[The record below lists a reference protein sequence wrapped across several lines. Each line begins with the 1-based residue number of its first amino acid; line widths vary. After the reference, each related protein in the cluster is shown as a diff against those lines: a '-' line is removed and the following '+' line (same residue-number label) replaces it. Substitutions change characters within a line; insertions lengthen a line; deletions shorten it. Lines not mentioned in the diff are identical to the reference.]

1 MFRGAKVDLQ
11 AGYGSVP
18 DKNGEAM
25 TLNIT
30 SADDSYVTSTAKA
43 SMIFRAIPSF
53 YFYFR
58 MLGTVFSASR
68 QARKKKFFHKEWI
81 ENSLNIIRHLEAVGC
96 RFSVQ
101 GKKNFIDLESPCV
114 FVGNH
119 MSTLET
125 FALGA
130 IIRPHRKVTFVVKE
144 SLVRYPVFKHI
155 MISRDPIV
163 VSRKNPRDDF
173 KAVMEQ
179 GKDKLARGVSIV
191 VFPQSFRTTEIHP
204 EKFNS
209 IGVKLARK
217 AQVPL
222 VPLALKTDAWGTG
235 WPVKDLGRIRP
246 KRLIYFSFGQ
256 PMVIKGNGKDE
267 HQQIINFISRNLEN
281 WRNIQIS

>member
-1 MFRGAKVDLQ
+1 
-11 AGYGSVP
+11 
-18 DKNGEAM
+18 M
-25 TLNIT
+25 TFSIT
-30 SADDSYVTSTAKA
+30 SSDDSYLTNRAKA
-43 SMIFRAIPSF
+43 PKIFRAIPSF

-58 MLGTVFSASR
+58 MLGTVLFASR
-68 QARKKKFFHKEWI
+68 QARKNKFFHKEWI
-81 ENSLNIIRHLEAVGC
+81 ENSLKIIRHLEAVGC
-96 RFSVQ
+96 QFSVQ

-125 FALGA
+125 FVLGG
-130 IIRPHRKVTFVVKE
+130 IIRPHRKVTFVVKD

-155 MISRDPIV
+155 MISRDPVV

-173 KAVMEQ
+173 KTVMEQ

-191 VFPQSFRTTEIHP
+191 VFPQSFRTTEIDP

-209 IGVKLARK
+209 IGVKLAKK

-222 VPLALKTDAWGTG
+222 IPLALKTDAWGAG
-235 WPVKDLGRIRP
+235 WPLKDFGRIRP
-246 KRLIYFSFGQ
+246 KRLIYFSFGE
-256 PMVIKGNGKDE
+256 PMRIQGNGKEE

-281 WRNIQIS
+281 WRKVQII